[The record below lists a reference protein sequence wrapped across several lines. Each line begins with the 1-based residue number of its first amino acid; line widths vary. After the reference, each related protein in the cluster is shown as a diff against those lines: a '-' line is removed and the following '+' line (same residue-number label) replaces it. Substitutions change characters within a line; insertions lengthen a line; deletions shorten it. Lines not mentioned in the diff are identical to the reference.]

1 MDTVL
6 FPLFS
11 ILITVVNL
19 YLWVVIAAAVMSWLV
34 AFNVVNSRSQF
45 VYRVGDVLYRLT
57 NPPLRQIR
65 RVVPSIGGLDLSAV
79 VLIFALQ
86 FLEMVLSRLAV
97 RIATGG
103 F

>member
-6 FPLFS
+6 LP
-11 ILITVVNL
+11 LITILAAAINL
-19 YLWVVIAAAVMSWLV
+19 YLWVVIVSAVLGWLV
-34 AFNVVNSRSQF
+34 AFNVVNTRSQF

-79 VLIFALQ
+79 VLILGLQ
-86 FLEMVLSRLAV
+86 FLEMVLGRLAL
-97 RIATGG
+97 RIAMGG